1 MEKKPAQVPEISPVE
16 LQKIRDEEKD
26 LVLID
31 VRENWERQASAILP
45 SQHIPLN
52 DLLMIEEHPQIEN
65 FYPSPK

>member
-1 MEKKPAQVPEISPVE
+1 MPEISR
-16 LQKIRDEEKD
+16 LITKIRDEEKD

-52 DLLMIEEHPQIEN
+52 EFL
-65 FYPSPK
+65 